1 MFGTLLKKQMIEIFR
16 GYFYDAKKNKKRSTM
31 STVMFILLYLV
42 IMVGILGGMFTYLSV
57 TLCGPFAMLH
67 MSWLYFLMMSLI
79 AIALGAF
86 GSVFNTYSGL
96 YMSKDNDLLLS
107 LPIPVRSI
115 LASRL
120 ASVYL
125 LGLMY
130 SAVVIV
136 PAVIVYWVVVPVTFA
151 AVIGC
156 ILLVLL
162 VSVIVLILSCALGWC
177 VAKISMKLK
186 NKSFLTVFVSLVF
199 FAAYYFVFYKAQN
212 VIQSILLHA
221 EAYGKK
227 VKASVYPLYL
237 FGRVGEG
244 DVLAIVACAAVI
256 FGICALTF
264 WLLSRSFLSIV
275 TASGKTT
282 RVAYK
287 EKKIKSKNMFQ
298 AMLAKE
304 FGRFTASPTYMLN
317 CGLGSVF
324 LLVLG
329 VMLVVKDDAFAKMM
343 TQIFGAGG
351 GRGVP
356 VVIIVTAI
364 CMIASMNDMVVPSVS
379 LEGKSI
385 WIAQSLPVQ
394 PWDALRAKLMV
405 QILVTGIPVL
415 FCDICMCMVLRAGVV
430 ELFFGMVVSMLFVL
444 FMALFGLM
452 LGLKMPNLTWTNELA
467 PIKQSISVMIE
478 MFGGWIF
485 SLVIGGVYIT
495 VGWHMGAALYL
506 VILTIVF
513 LAVSTLL
520 LMWLKKKERRSSV
533 GYRSENAGECL

>member
-1 MFGTLLKKQMIEIFR
+1 M
-16 GYFYDAKKNKKRSTM
+16 
-31 STVMFILLYLV
+31 
-42 IMVGILGGMFTYLSV
+42 
-57 TLCGPFAMLH
+57 
-67 MSWLYFLMMSLI
+67 
-79 AIALGAF
+79 
-86 GSVFNTYSGL
+86 
-96 YMSKDNDLLLS
+96 
-107 LPIPVRSI
+107 
-115 LASRL
+115 
-120 ASVYL
+120 
-125 LGLMY
+125 
-130 SAVVIV
+130 
-136 PAVIVYWVVVPVTFA
+136 
-151 AVIGC
+151 
-156 ILLVLL
+156 
-162 VSVIVLILSCALGWC
+162 
-177 VAKISMKLK
+177 
-186 NKSFLTVFVSLVF
+186 FVSLVF

-298 AMLAKE
+298 AMVAKE

-329 VMLVVKDDAFAKMM
+329 VMLVIKGDAFAKMM

-356 VVIIVTAI
+356 VVIVVTAI

-430 ELFFGMVVSMLFVL
+430 ELFFGMVVSILFVL

-520 LMWLKKKERRSSV
+520 LMWLKKKGTEIFRW
-533 GYRSENAGECL
+533 L

>member
-1 MFGTLLKKQMIEIFR
+1 MFGTLLKKQMTEIFR
-16 GYFYDAKKNKKRSTM
+16 GYFYDAKKNKKRSTT

-42 IMVGILGGMFTYLSV
+42 VMVGILGGIFTYLSV

-136 PAVIVYWVVVPVTFA
+136 PAVIVYWVVVPVTFV

-156 ILLVLL
+156 ILLVLF

-199 FAAYYFVFYKAQN
+199 FAAYYFVFYKAQS
-212 VIQSILLHA
+212 VIEEILLHA
-221 EAYGKK
+221 ETYGKK

-244 DVLAIVACAAVI
+244 DVLAIIVCAVVI

-275 TASGKTT
+275 TASGKTA

-317 CGLGSVF
+317 CGLGAIF

-329 VMLVVKDDAFAKMM
+329 VVLVVKGNAFTKMM
-343 TQIFGAGG
+343 MQIFGTGG
-351 GRGVP
+351 GNGIP
-356 VVIIVTAI
+356 VVIVVTVI

-379 LEGKSI
+379 LEGKNI

-415 FCDICMCMVLRAGVV
+415 FCDICMCIVLQAGFWELLLGVV
-430 ELFFGMVVSMLFVL
+430 VSVLFVL

-478 MFGGWIF
+478 MFGGWGF

-506 VILTIVF
+506 VILTIV
-513 LAVSTLL
+513 LIAVSVLL
-520 LMWLKKKERRSSV
+520 LMWLKKKGTEIFRW
-533 GYRSENAGECL
+533 L

>member
-1 MFGTLLKKQMIEIFR
+1 MFGTLLKKQMTEIFR
-16 GYFYDAKKNKKRSTM
+16 GYFYDAKKNKKRSTI

-130 SAVVIV
+130 SVVVIV

-156 ILLVLL
+156 IMLVLL

-244 DVLAIVACAAVI
+244 DVLAIIACAVVI

-329 VMLVVKDDAFAKMM
+329 VMLVVKGDAFTKMM
-343 TQIFGAGG
+343 TQIFGVGG

-356 VVIIVTAI
+356 VVIVVTAI

-379 LEGKSI
+379 LEGKNI

-405 QILVTGIPVL
+405 QILVTGVPVL
-415 FCDICMCMVLRAGVV
+415 FCDICMCMVLRAGFV

-520 LMWLKKKERRSSV
+520 LMWLKKKGTEIFQW
-533 GYRSENAGECL
+533 L

>member
-1 MFGTLLKKQMIEIFR
+1 
-16 GYFYDAKKNKKRSTM
+16 
-31 STVMFILLYLV
+31 
-42 IMVGILGGMFTYLSV
+42 
-57 TLCGPFAMLH
+57 
-67 MSWLYFLMMSLI
+67 
-79 AIALGAF
+79 
-86 GSVFNTYSGL
+86 
-96 YMSKDNDLLLS
+96 
-107 LPIPVRSI
+107 
-115 LASRL
+115 
-120 ASVYL
+120 
-125 LGLMY
+125 
-130 SAVVIV
+130 
-136 PAVIVYWVVVPVTFA
+136 
-151 AVIGC
+151 
-156 ILLVLL
+156 
-162 VSVIVLILSCALGWC
+162 
-177 VAKISMKLK
+177 
-186 NKSFLTVFVSLVF
+186 
-199 FAAYYFVFYKAQN
+199 
-212 VIQSILLHA
+212 
-221 EAYGKK
+221 
-227 VKASVYPLYL
+227 
-237 FGRVGEG
+237 
-244 DVLAIVACAAVI
+244 
-256 FGICALTF
+256 
-264 WLLSRSFLSIV
+264 
-275 TASGKTT
+275 
-282 RVAYK
+282 
-287 EKKIKSKNMFQ
+287 MFQ

-329 VMLVVKDDAFAKMM
+329 VMLVVKGDAFTKVM

-356 VVIIVTAI
+356 VVIVVTAI

-405 QILVTGIPVL
+405 QILVTGVPVL
-415 FCDICMCMVLRAGVV
+415 FCDICMCMVLRAGFV

-444 FMALFGLM
+444 FMALFGLV

-520 LMWLKKKERRSSV
+520 LMWLKKKGTEIFRW
-533 GYRSENAGECL
+533 L